1 MGERR
6 APPGREG
13 LQVFGFSFPHNSDLT
28 VRALRDF
35 SFLGGNVPPLRMFG
49 GWDSQLSE
57 GQGGVA
63 GIKVPPRLSLA
74 KNTNSSETEAEH

>member
-1 MGERR
+1 
-6 APPGREG
+6 
-13 LQVFGFSFPHNSDLT
+13 
-28 VRALRDF
+28 
-35 SFLGGNVPPLRMFG
+35 MFG